1 MPKKTH
7 LTSEEATMARVAVT
21 SPLPGPALER
31 LARAHEV
38 TVRSGPPLAGAE
50 LAAFVGD
57 AEALVC
63 LLADRVGA
71 EVFAEASQL
80 KVVAVY
86 AVGVNNVD
94 LEAARRAG
102 VWVTNTPDV
111 LTDATADLTLAL
123 LLAVTRRVVEGDRFV
138 REGRFTGWAPDLLLG
153 AGLQGKLLGIV
164 GFGRIGQAVARR
176 AQAFGMKIA
185 YHSRREHPEV
195 AIPDA
200 VYVPS
205 LDELV
210 TQADVLS
217 LHCPLTPETRR
228 LLNRQRL
235 FQMKKGAFLINAAR
249 GEVVDE
255 AALVEALASGHLAG
269 AGLDVY
275 DREPQ
280 VHPGLLELS
289 NVVLL
294 PHLGSATRETREAMA
309 DLVVDNVLAVLAGKP
324 PLTPVVG
331 PGLPPA
337 P

>member
-1 MPKKTH
+1 
-7 LTSEEATMARVAVT
+7 MAKVVAT
-21 SPLPGPALER
+21 SPLPGIALQTLGAEHQ
-31 LARAHEV
+31 LV
-38 TVRSGPPLAGAE
+38 VRRGPPLSGPQLVE
-50 LAAFVGD
+50 FVGD
-57 AEALVC
+57 AQALIC
-63 LLADRVGA
+63 LLADRVSA
-71 EVFAEASQL
+71 ELFSHAKNL

-94 LEAARRAG
+94 LQAAYQAG

-111 LTDATADLTLAL
+111 LTDATADVTMAL

-138 REGRFTGWAPDLLLG
+138 REGRFTGWTPDLLLG
-153 AGLQGKLLGIV
+153 TGLQNKLLGIV

-176 AQAFGMKIA
+176 AQAFGMRVA
-185 YHSRREHPEV
+185 YHSRRPHPE
-195 AIPDA
+195 AGIPDA
-200 VYVPS
+200 VFVPGV
-205 LDELV
+205 DELLA
-210 TQADVLS
+210 QADIVS
-217 LHCPLTPETRR
+217 LHCPLTPETRHLVTR
-228 LLNRQRL
+228 ERL
-235 FQMKKGAFLINAAR
+235 FRMKKGAFLINAAR

-255 AALVEALASGHLAG
+255 EALVEALVSGHLAG

-275 DREPQ
+275 EHEPR
-280 VHPGLLELS
+280 VHPGLLGLA

-309 DLVVDNVLAVLAGKP
+309 HLVVDNVRAVLAGKP